1 MAFYLMLKVFEKRKG
16 IFRKGSLD
24 EIGSKDTS
32 WLNCYSPTETE
43 LEKISKKVGISKQR
57 LLRFID
63 ENARPH
69 IYNTRNFSVII
80 WDVIDTEAGR
90 LKKEIVAIFLL
101 PNNNILTLS
110 NHEIGVLS
118 KFEET
123 ICKNKEIIKTQAS
136 FLHSLI
142 SETITKLFSIMEQL
156 EEHIDTTE
164 NEVFNRPER
173 SLIGKIFA
181 VKRDILM
188 LHKALVANREV
199 IIGIEKNYIT
209 RINRREAA
217 DFIFVYNDMVQLI
230 DMSETYRDIAT
241 GTIEIYLS
249 TLSNILNNTVKRI
262 TSWGSLILVPTLIA
276 SIYGMNF
283 QRVSDFNMPELYWSL
298 GYPFALGM
306 MAVSVIF
313 LYIYFRK
320 KKWL

>member
-1 MAFYLMLKVFEKRKG
+1 MLKVFEKRKG

-24 EIGSKDTS
+24 EINSKETS
-32 WLNCYSPTETE
+32 WLNCYAPTDAE
-43 LEKISKKVGISKQR
+43 LEKISKKVSIPKER

-69 IYNTRNFSVII
+69 IYNTRDFSVVL
-80 WDVIDTEAGR
+80 WNVINTEEGR

-101 PNNNILTLS
+101 QNNNILTLS
-110 NHEIGVLS
+110 NREIGVLS

-123 ICKNKEIIKTQAS
+123 VCQNKDIIKTQAS
-136 FLHSLI
+136 FLYNLI

-156 EEHIDTTE
+156 EEHIDATE
-164 NEVFNRPER
+164 NEVLKRPEHG
-173 SLIGKIFA
+173 LIGKIFLI
-181 VKRDILM
+181 KRDILM
-188 LHKALVANREV
+188 LHKSLVANREV

-209 RINRREAA
+209 RIQRREAA
-217 DFIFVYNDMVQLI
+217 DFIFVYNDLVQLI

-249 TLSNILNNTVKRI
+249 SLSNILNNTLKRI

-283 QRVSDFNMPELYWSL
+283 QRVSNLNMPELYWPF
-298 GYPFALGM
+298 GYPLALGM
-306 MAVSVIF
+306 MAFSIIV
-313 LYIYFRK
+313 LYIYFRTK
-320 KKWL
+320 RWI